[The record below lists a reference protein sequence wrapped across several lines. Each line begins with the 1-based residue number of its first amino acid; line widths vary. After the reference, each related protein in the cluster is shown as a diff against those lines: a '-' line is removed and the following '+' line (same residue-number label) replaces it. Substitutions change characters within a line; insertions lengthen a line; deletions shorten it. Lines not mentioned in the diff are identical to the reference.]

1 MATYSGLRENPTSV
15 ALLSPP
21 PFGSSMA
28 VVEYHPN
35 IKKWLWVVL
44 IAAVFLAYQPTWR
57 AGFIWDDD
65 GHVTKPA
72 LRSLQGLGRIWYDL
86 GATQQYYPLLHT
98 VFWMEY
104 RIFGDHPT
112 GYHLVNLFLHALNSV
127 LFGLLLRRLR
137 LPGAYLA
144 AGLFALHPVM
154 VESVAWITELKNT
167 LSGMCYL
174 CAALAYL
181 RFDAQ
186 RQKRWYGLAL
196 GWFVL
201 ALLIKT
207 VTATLPGALLVVFW
221 WQRGRLAWKRDV
233 LPLVP
238 FFVLGAASGG
248 LTAWVEWQLIGAK
261 GAEYAFT
268 PIERGLIAG
277 RAVWFYLGKLL
288 WPAELIFSYPRWIVS
303 QTVGGQYLYPVT
315 AATALVGLWIIR
327 RRWRGPL
334 AAALFFLG
342 TLFPVLGFFNV
353 YPFRFSL
360 VADHFQ
366 YLASL
371 GVFAAVAAG
380 LVQVAQRG
388 SRWPETKPWFTGLG
402 LTLLAGLGV
411 LTWQQSRIY
420 RDAETLYRATLDQN
434 PQSWLA
440 HNNLGLELEKTGW
453 VSEAMIHYEQA
464 IKIMPGDPELRTNLG
479 NALFKTGRIDDAIAQ
494 YSAAIR
500 TRPTLAEAHN
510 GLGSS
515 LIRAG
520 KTTEGIESY
529 RKAVQLKPDYEEAH
543 FNLGNALYR
552 AGQPKEAIVQY
563 AAALRIRP
571 GIAETNNNLGCALI
585 QTGRASEAIKY
596 CEEAVRLDSGFAEAH
611 SNLAMALSQVGRRR
625 EAIAQYEETLRLKP
639 DHVSARENLAR
650 LQAALPQV
658 PTATK

>member
-1 MATYSGLRENPTSV
+1 
-15 ALLSPP
+15 
-21 PFGSSMA
+21 MA
-28 VVEYHPN
+28 VVEYHSS

-65 GHVTKPA
+65 SHVTKPA

-98 VFWMEY
+98 AFWMEY

-112 GYHLVNLFLHALNSV
+112 GYHLVTLFLHALNSV

-167 LSGMCYL
+167 LSGTCYL

-186 RQKRWYGLAL
+186 REKRWYGLAL

-221 WQRGRLAWKRDV
+221 WQRGRISWKRDV
-233 LPLVP
+233 RPLVP
-238 FFVLGAASGG
+238 FFVLGAVSGG
-248 LTAWVEWQLIGAK
+248 LTAWVEWKLIGAN
-261 GAEYAFT
+261 GTEYAFT

-277 RAVWFYLGKLL
+277 RAAWFYLGKLL
-288 WPAELIFSYPRWIVS
+288 WPAELIFNYPRWTVS
-303 QTVGGQYLYPVT
+303 QTAGWQYLYPAT
-315 AATALVGLWIIR
+315 AAAALAGLWMIR
-327 RRWRGPL
+327 CRWRGPL

-371 GVFAAVAAG
+371 GVFAAMSAG
-380 LVQVAQRG
+380 LMHVAHRG
-388 SRWPETKPWFTGLG
+388 GRWPETKPWFAGLS
-402 LTLLAGLGV
+402 LMLLAGLGI

-440 HNNLGLELEKTGW
+440 HNNLGLELEKVGR
-453 VSEAMIHYEQA
+453 VSEAKRHYEQA
-464 IKIMPGDPELRTNLG
+464 IRIMPGDSELRTNLG
-479 NALFKTGRIDDAIAQ
+479 NALFKTGRIDEAIAQ
-494 YSAAIR
+494 YSAALR
-500 TRPTLAEAHN
+500 TRPTLAEAYH
-510 GLGSS
+510 GLGSA

-520 KTTEGIESY
+520 NTTEGIESY
-529 RKAVQLKPDYEEAH
+529 RKAIQFRPDYEEAY
-543 FNLGNALYR
+543 FNLGNALFR
-552 AGQPKEAIVQY
+552 AGQPQEAIVQY
-563 AAALRIRP
+563 TAALRIRP

-585 QTGRASEAIKY
+585 QTGRTSEAIKY
-596 CEEAVRLDSGFAEAH
+596 CEEAVRLDPGFAEAH
-611 SNLAMALSQVGRRR
+611 SNLAMALSQVGRLR
-625 EAIAQYEETLRLKP
+625 EAIGQYEETLRLKP
-639 DHVSARENLAR
+639 DHIPARENLAR

-658 PTATK
+658 STATK